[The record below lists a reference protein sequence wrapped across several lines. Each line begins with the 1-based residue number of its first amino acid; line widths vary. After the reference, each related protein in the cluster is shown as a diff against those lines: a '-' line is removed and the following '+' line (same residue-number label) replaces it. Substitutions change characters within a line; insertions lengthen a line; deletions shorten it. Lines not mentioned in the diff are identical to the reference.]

1 MTLALINPD
10 NLKSAR
16 KRAGLTASEVAKKLR
31 QSETKIL
38 EWEQGIKPITFA
50 QAQDFAKAV
59 YIPFGYLYLDDM
71 PEQDGLTLADFRTI
85 GDHLH
90 HKQPSLALRQIIDIV
105 KFRVEWMRDYLV
117 SQNTEPNEYVGR
129 AINNNLNDN
138 QIISDITETLQ
149 LDTLSKTGN
158 WETHNR
164 ELVKRIENIGIMV
177 MRSGNANNGHSES
190 TKLEVTEFRGF
201 AISDEYAPAIFVN
214 SNDARQA
221 QNFTLLH
228 ELAHIW
234 LGQSGISDGA
244 PHSNNSEEKRCN
256 KIAAECLVPTEKFKS
271 KWNKERDIKELAPE
285 LAKEFKVSDWVVI
298 RRAYDLGYIDQKVF
312 SEYLEGIRRRNAQIK
327 DQQKTSLE
335 QQGPNWF
342 VLQKIRIGSFFAN
355 TVIHEAL
362 NGAIPL
368 TEAHRLTGIKPNK
381 LREFLEQ

>member
-1 MTLALINPD
+1 MTHALINPN

-16 KRAGLTASEVAKKLR
+16 ERAGLTASEVAQKLH
-31 QSETKIL
+31 QAETKIL
-38 EWEQGIKPITFA
+38 EWEQGIKPITFT
-50 QAQDFAKAV
+50 QAQEFAKAV
-59 YIPFGYLYLDDM
+59 YIPFGYLYLDNM
-71 PEQDGLTLADFRTI
+71 PEQEDLTLTDFRTI
-85 GDHLH
+85 GDHIH
-90 HKQPSLALRQIIDIV
+90 SKQPSLALRQIIDIV
-105 KFRVEWMRDYLV
+105 KFRVEWMHDYLV
-117 SQNTEPNEYVGR
+117 SQNAEPNEYVGR
-129 AINNNLNDN
+129 AVKNNLNDS
-138 QIISDITETLQ
+138 QIITDIRETLQ
-149 LDTLSKTGN
+149 LDALNKTGN
-158 WETHNR
+158 WEMHNR
-164 ELVKRIENIGIMV
+164 ELVKRIENLGIMV
-177 MRSGNANNGHSES
+177 MRSGNASNGHSES

-201 AISDEYAPAIFVN
+201 VISDEYAPAIFIN

-234 LGQSGISDGA
+234 LGQSGISDSA

-285 LAKEFKVSDWVVI
+285 LAKEFKVSDWVII
-298 RRAYDLGYIDQKVF
+298 RRAYDLDYISQKIF
-312 SEYLEGIRRRNAQIK
+312 NEYLEGIRRRNAQIR
-327 DQQKTSLE
+327 DQQKTSHE
-335 QQGPNWF
+335 QGPNWF
-342 VLQKIRIGSFFAN
+342 VLHKIRIGSFFAK